1 MQEKHNLSS
10 HENNYK
16 ARVLLGVWGESFI
29 HHFLK
34 FSLPSMLAPGNLPA
48 LAAEFPV
55 TFVFMTRLSDTHIFE
70 ESPAFQKLKSI
81 CNIEFISVKDLI
93 VFGNY
98 STTLTYA
105 YDRAIRATGAEM
117 LNTYFIFM
125 TSDYIM
131 ADGSMRGLMR
141 YIKKGYSGICAG
153 NYQTIQE
160 DMEPYLLDHIDKQ
173 EHVMAIQPRELVK
186 QSMKYLHPVAIA
198 SMVDQP
204 VIHNYR
210 ANRFFVRHSSHV
222 MAGRFYLLH
231 MLCIKPETMD
241 YRVGA
246 SCDYSFISEMCPSG
260 NVGII
265 NDSDDYLVVEVQP
278 RDHELSYVDWGH
290 YEAKKMVTSL
300 AEWTTA
306 RHRSNSLHTIYYHV
320 DDLTNEQRT
329 EIDEQLSKFVH
340 PINSSLARYPL
351 QPYYGHPYWHGA
363 TKSFNNERGL
373 METAG
378 DDEYVNLLGLYSFS
392 LPRKIYLH
400 LFGVPPKVYLW
411 HYRWGEFRVIMDG
424 IKSYLTAQHSK
435 NPLVLYGA
443 YMSEFM
449 RYRSWMEQ
457 AGLARDH
464 YFLPSWR
471 HRKDIVS
478 VMQAKNVDACIIML
492 KVEDM
497 HKMRDTLDLVRAI
510 LGDKRDILLL
520 IANEKRHIPSVL
532 YDILGEFTARISTI
546 IGSNLKISK
555 TREIY
560 NNTSLL
566 GALVLYRI
574 YRRFIHSKKMR
585 FACYALVGIPGILFT
600 MASNIVG
607 LFASARSH
615 CTNILVTLTPDE
627 EQVK

>member
-1 MQEKHNLSS
+1 MSS
-10 HENNYK
+10 HENNYQ

-55 TFVFMTRLSDTHIFE
+55 TFVFMTRLSDVHVFE

-81 CNIEFISVKDLI
+81 CKVEFISVKDLI

-105 YDRAIRATGAEM
+105 YDRAIRATGQDM

-153 NYQTIQE
+153 NYQVIQE

-210 ANRFFVRHSSHV
+210 ANRFFVRHNPQV
-222 MAGRFYLLH
+222 LAGRFYLLH

-246 SCDYSFISEMCPSG
+246 SCDYSFIPEMCPSG

-265 NDSDDYLVVEVQP
+265 DDSDDYLVVEVQP
-278 RDHELSYVDWGH
+278 REHELNYVDWGK
-290 YEAKKMVTSL
+290 YEANKLVTSL

-306 RHRSNSLHTIYYHV
+306 RHRCNSLQTIYYHSGELSDV
-320 DDLTNEQRT
+320 ERRQ
-329 EIDEQLSKFVH
+329 IDKNLSDFVN
-340 PINSSLARYPL
+340 PINKKMARYEL
-351 QPYYGHPYWHGA
+351 QPHYGHPYWQGA
-363 TKSFNNERGL
+363 TKSFEGEKTL
-373 METAG
+373 LDKAG
-378 DDEYVNLLGLYSFS
+378 DCDYFDLLGLSAS
-392 LPRKIYLH
+392 TLPRRLYSR
-400 LFGVPPKVYLW
+400 LFGVPPNVYFW
-411 HYRWGEFRVIMDG
+411 HYRYGEYQPLMKEV
-424 IKSYLTAQHSK
+424 KSYLTAQGSK
-435 NPLVLYGA
+435 NALVLYGT
-443 YMSEFM
+443 YMPEFM
-449 RYRSWMEQ
+449 RYRTWLENDN
-457 AGLARDH
+457 LAQHH
-464 YFLPSWR
+464 YFLPSWI
-471 HRKDIVS
+471 HKNSDVS
-478 VMQAKNVDACIIML
+478 ETQAKKYDACVIML
-492 KVEDM
+492 KVENMDRM
-497 HKMRDTLDLVRAI
+497 HDVINRIRYSLEDKSEILV
-510 LGDKRDILLL
+510 LV
-520 IANEKRHIPSVL
+520 ANDRKHVPNFIF
-532 YDILGEFTARISTI
+532 DILGEFTARISTI
-546 IGSNLKISK
+546 VDSSLKISK
-555 TREIY
+555 TKEIY
-560 NNTSLL
+560 CNTSLL
-566 GALVLYRI
+566 GALTLYRI
-574 YRRFIHSKKMR
+574 ARRFNYSKKIR
-585 FACYALVGIPGILFT
+585 FACYAIIGIPGILFT
-600 MASNIVG
+600 IISNIFG
-607 LFASARSH
+607 KFIKTRRH